1 MLQHFLAVLLLK
13 NAAVMKQKVAVKPS
27 EGASNFS
34 EAQDIFPIIRM
45 NLVNIPFSTWTKHVK
60 FHPSPQELL
69 LGNDVYSLLPEVTV
83 LLHRA
88 DGKLP
93 LSSVIAGR
101 KAYGNGPELHWGF
114 QMLTEKKQIFHSP
127 GVPTQ
132 DLLKLS
138 LFRVV
143 IFFLGW
149 LSKNSSQR
157 YLQQYLSSLF
167 I

>member
-1 MLQHFLAVLLLK
+1 MLQHCLAILLLE
-13 NAAVMKQKVAVKPS
+13 NVPCHETESGCQALRRES
-27 EGASNFS
+27 HFNE
-34 EAQDIFPIIRM
+34 EQDIFFPIIQM

-60 FHPSPQELL
+60 FHSSPQELL
-69 LGNDVYSLLPEVTV
+69 LGHAVYSLLPEVTV

-101 KAYGNGPELHWGF
+101 EVYGNGPELHWGF

-127 GVPTQ
+127 RVPTQ

-143 IFFLGW
+143 IFLLGW
-149 LSKNSSQR
+149 LS
-157 YLQQYLSSLF
+157 
-167 I
+167 

>member
-1 MLQHFLAVLLLK
+1 
-13 NAAVMKQKVAVKPS
+13 MKQKVTVKPS
-27 EGASNFS
+27 EGESNFS

-60 FHPSPQELL
+60 FHPPLRELL

-93 LSSVIAGR
+93 LSGVIAGR

-114 QMLTEKKQIFHSP
+114 QMLTEKKQVFHSP

-132 DLLKLS
+132 DLLNLS
-138 LFRVV
+138 LFGVV